1 MIRKA
6 GWTRVDS
13 KGRSAY
19 LPIFLSLGL
28 IVSLTL
34 PTEAQ
39 PKGPAGKT
47 GVQTEKAE
55 TAEQKK
61 LNLNWT
67 KPYAEALQ
75 KKNLAVLNDS
85 LGKTLTRIELTNW
98 LTQAFDLKPVR
109 GKAVPIKDLEKDSP
123 DYWNA
128 QAVVQSGLLTITDGK
143 FDPQSDLTRLEALAL
158 MSRALKLEAPAP
170 EITDSSLK
178 LYKDSRD
185 IPKEG
190 RDFVAASAQA
200 GLIVSYPNPDV
211 FGPDDVLTRGE
222 AAVILHQALVYK
234 KELPEIT
241 PPIAQKKLDRPK
253 IANIKVSPESTALPG
268 QEVVITAEGS
278 PQAKATFSFAEFVSD
293 QPMTEVSPGV
303 YRGVYV
309 VRQGD
314 DIVNPSVEVSLAKSG
329 GTTRAQKVANLA
341 LGDSAP
347 IRSTQN
353 STPSQNAP
361 DDGGTGLNAPSQDPI
376 NEPAPS
382 SPPQAPSSPPQA
394 PSSPPQAPSSPPQ
407 APSSPPQDP
416 GPGILSP
423 RPSTTL
429 PAQRPSNSRGA
440 DALRSP
446 KKNTPTRR
454 NTDPDIAPYSSPAR
468 GLPFE
473 LGPRIAQVGYKPA
486 GRVFFPGDLLEVS
499 VQGDSGSQAY
509 FKIVGFTA
517 EVKMQETAP
526 GYYEGK
532 VRIGERLE
540 VPQGTIQ
547 IALEKN
553 GIRSYG
559 RIQEPITIV
568 SGRIP

>member
-1 MIRKA
+1 MISKA
-6 GWTRVDS
+6 RWTRVES
-13 KGRSAY
+13 KGLSAY
-19 LPIFLSLGL
+19 LPTLLSLGL
-28 IVSLTL
+28 IIFPLTL
-34 PTEAQ
+34 PTQAQ
-39 PKGPAGKT
+39 PPKGQAGKT
-47 GVQTEKAE
+47 SAQTEKTE
-55 TAEQKK
+55 TTEQQK
-61 LNLNWT
+61 LNLSWT

-85 LGKTLTRIELTNW
+85 LGKTLTRMELTNW

-109 GKAVPIKDLEKDSP
+109 AKAVPIKDLEKDSP

-128 QAVVQSGLLTITDGK
+128 QAVVQSGLLTLTNGK
-143 FDPQSDLTRLEALAL
+143 FEPEADLTRLEALAL
-158 MSRALKLEAPAP
+158 ISRALKLEAPDP
-170 EITDSSLK
+170 EITDSWLK

-211 FGPDDVLTRGE
+211 FGPDDILTRGE

-234 KELPEIT
+234 KELPEIK

-253 IANIKVSPESTALPG
+253 ITAIKVSPESTALPG
-268 QEVVITAEGS
+268 QQVVITAEGS

-314 DIVNPSVEVSLAKSG
+314 DIINPSVEVSLARSG
-329 GTTRAQKVANLA
+329 ITTRAQRVANLA
-341 LGDSAP
+341 LGDSEP
-347 IRSTQN
+347 IRSTQ
-353 STPSQNAP
+353 SSVPPQNAP
-361 DDGGTGLNAPSQDPI
+361 DDEPEPYASSQEPVYEPYPS
-376 NEPAPS
+376 
-382 SPPQAPSSPPQA
+382 QAPSAIP
-394 PSSPPQAPSSPPQ
+394 
-407 APSSPPQDP
+407 
-416 GPGILSP
+416 P

-429 PAQRPSNSRGA
+429 PVKRPSNSGA
-440 DALRSP
+440 AAQRPP
-446 KKNTPTRR
+446 KKSTPAPR

-473 LGPRIAQVGYKPA
+473 LGPRIAQVGFKPA
-486 GRVFFPGDLLEVS
+486 GRVFFPGDLLEVI
-499 VQGDSGSQAY
+499 VQGDSGSQAN

-532 VRIGERLE
+532 VRIGDRLE

-547 IALEKN
+547 ISLEKN
-553 GIRSYG
+553 GIRSFA

>member
-1 MIRKA
+1 MISKT
-6 GWTRVDS
+6 GWTRVNS
-13 KGRSAY
+13 KGSGIY
-19 LPIFLSLGL
+19 LPVLLLISL
-28 IVSLTL
+28 VL
-34 PTEAQ
+34 PLNLPAQAQ
-39 PKGPAGKT
+39 PKAPVGKT
-47 GVQTEKAE
+47 RPQTEKAE

-61 LNLNWT
+61 LNFNWV

-75 KKNLAVLNDS
+75 KKKNLAILNDS
-85 LGKTLTRIELTNW
+85 LGKTLTRVELTNW

-109 GKAVPIKDLEKDSP
+109 GKAVPINDLEKNSP

-128 QAVVQSGLLTITDGK
+128 QAVVQSGLLTAPEGK
-143 FDPQSDLTRLEALAL
+143 FDPQADLTRLEALAL
-158 MSRALKLEAPAP
+158 MSRALKLEAPEP
-170 EITDSSLK
+170 EITDSWLK

-200 GLIVSYPNPDV
+200 GLIVSYPDPEV

-222 AAVILHQALVYK
+222 AAVVLYQALVYK
-234 KELPEIT
+234 KELPELT
-241 PPIAQKKLDRPK
+241 PPVAQKKLDRPK
-253 IANIKVSPESTALPG
+253 ITAIKVSPEPSALPG

-309 VRQGD
+309 VRRGD
-314 DIVNPSVEVSLAKSG
+314 DVVNPSIEVSLARSG
-329 GTTRAQKVANLA
+329 GSTRAQKVANLA
-341 LGDSAP
+341 LGDSQP
-347 IRSTQN
+347 VRST
-353 STPSQNAP
+353 
-361 DDGGTGLNAPSQDPI
+361 
-376 NEPAPS
+376 
-382 SPPQAPSSPPQA
+382 PQAPSPNSP
-394 PSSPPQAPSSPPQ
+394 
-407 APSSPPQDP
+407 DEVGP
-416 GPGILSP
+416 GPGPNPNPPSQGQEPVEPVPPQTASSPAQDPSLDAPP
-423 RPSTTL
+423 RPS
-429 PAQRPSNSRGA
+429 RPSSSRGA

-446 KKNTPTRR
+446 KKSPPARR

-468 GLPFE
+468 GVPFE

-486 GRVFFPGDLLEVS
+486 GRVFFPGDLLEVT

-517 EVKMQETAP
+517 EVKMQEKTP

-568 SGRIP
+568 NGRVP

>member
-1 MIRKA
+1 MISKA
-6 GWTRVDS
+6 GWTKINS

-19 LPIFLSLGL
+19 LPTLLSLGL
-28 IVSLTL
+28 IIFSLTL
-34 PTEAQ
+34 PTQAE
-39 PKGPAGKT
+39 PKGQAGKSSA
-47 GVQTEKAE
+47 QTEKTE
-55 TAEQKK
+55 TPEQKK

-75 KKNLAVLNDS
+75 KKKLAVLNDS

-109 GKAVPIKDLEKDSP
+109 AKAVPIKDLEKDSP

-128 QAVVQSGLLTITDGK
+128 QAVVQSGLLSLANGK
-143 FDPQSDLTRLEALAL
+143 YEPEADLTRLEAIAL
-158 MSRALKLEAPAP
+158 MSRALKLEAPDP
-170 EITDSSLK
+170 EITDSWLK

-200 GLIVSYPNPDV
+200 GLIVSYPNPDI
-211 FGPDDVLTRGE
+211 FGPDDILTRGE
-222 AAVILHQALVYK
+222 GAVILHQALVYK

-241 PPIAQKKLDRPK
+241 PPIAQKRLDRPK
-253 IANIKVSPESTALPG
+253 ITAIKVSPESTALPG
-268 QEVVITAEGS
+268 QQVVITAEGS

-314 DIVNPSVEVSLAKSG
+314 DIINPSVEVSLARSG
-329 GTTRAQKVANLA
+329 ITTRAQRVANLA
-341 LGDSAP
+341 LGDSEP
-347 IRSTQN
+347 IRATQN
-353 STPSQNAP
+353 SAPSQNAP
-361 DDGGTGLNAPSQDPI
+361 DDGGTEPEPNAPNQEPI
-376 NEPAPS
+376 YQPYPS
-382 SPPQAPSSPPQA
+382 SLPPVASYPSQG
-394 PSSPPQAPSSPPQ
+394 PSTIPAQ
-407 APSSPPQDP
+407 
-416 GPGILSP
+416 
-423 RPSTTL
+423 PSTTL
-429 PAQRPSNSRGA
+429 PAQRPSNSGA
-440 DALRSP
+440 ASLRSP
-446 KKNTPTRR
+446 KKSTPARR
-454 NTDPDIAPYSSPAR
+454 NTDADIAPYSSPAR

-486 GRVFFPGDLLEVS
+486 GRVFFPGDLLEVT

-517 EVKMQETAP
+517 EVKMLEKTP

-540 VPQGTIQ
+540 VPQGIIQ

>member
-1 MIRKA
+1 MISKA
-6 GWTRVDS
+6 GRTRVDR
-13 KGRSAY
+13 KGRNVY
-19 LPIFLSLGL
+19 LPILLIGL
-28 IVSLTL
+28 ILL
-34 PTEAQ
+34 PIAPPTQAQ
-39 PKGPAGKT
+39 PKAPVGKT
-47 GVQTEKAE
+47 RPQTEKTE

-61 LNLNWT
+61 LNFNWV

-75 KKNLAVLNDS
+75 KKKNLAILNDS
-85 LGKTLTRIELTNW
+85 LGKTLTRVELTNW

-109 GKAVPIKDLEKDSP
+109 GKAVPINDLEKNSP

-128 QAVVQSGLLTITDGK
+128 QAVVQSGLLTAPEGK
-143 FDPQSDLTRLEALAL
+143 FDPQADLTRLEALAL
-158 MSRALKLEAPAP
+158 MSRALKLEAPEP
-170 EITDSSLK
+170 EITDSWLK

-200 GLIVSYPNPDV
+200 GLIVSYPDPEV

-222 AAVILHQALVYK
+222 AAVVLYQALVYK

-241 PPIAQKKLDRPK
+241 PPVAQKKLDRPK
-253 IANIKVSPESTALPG
+253 ITAIKVSPESSALPG

-309 VRQGD
+309 VRRGD
-314 DIVNPSVEVSLAKSG
+314 DVVNPSIEVSLARSG
-329 GTTRAQKVANLA
+329 GSTRAQKVANLA
-341 LGDSAP
+341 LGDSQP
-347 IRSTQN
+347 VRSTPQASSPN
-353 STPSQNAP
+353 PPDEVGPGPEPNPNPPSQGQEPVNEPVPPQTASSP
-361 DDGGTGLNAPSQDPI
+361 AQDPSLD
-376 NEPAPS
+376 A
-382 SPPQAPSSPPQA
+382 
-394 PSSPPQAPSSPPQ
+394 
-407 APSSPPQDP
+407 
-416 GPGILSP
+416 SP
-423 RPSTTL
+423 RPS
-429 PAQRPSNSRGA
+429 RPSSSRGA

-446 KKNTPTRR
+446 KKSPPARR

-468 GLPFE
+468 GVPFE

-486 GRVFFPGDLLEVS
+486 GRVFFPGDLLEVT

-517 EVKMQETAP
+517 EVKMQEKTP

-568 SGRIP
+568 NGRVP

>member
-1 MIRKA
+1 MISKT
-6 GWTRVDS
+6 GWTRVNS
-13 KGRSAY
+13 KGSGAY
-19 LPIFLSLGL
+19 LPVLLLTSLVL
-28 IVSLTL
+28 LLTL
-34 PTEAQ
+34 PAQAQ
-39 PKGPAGKT
+39 PKAPAGKT
-47 GVQTEKAE
+47 RPQTEKVE

-61 LNLNWT
+61 LNLNWV

-75 KKNLAVLNDS
+75 KKKNLAILNDS
-85 LGKTLTRIELTNW
+85 LGKTLTRVELTNW

-109 GKAVPIKDLEKDSP
+109 GKAVPINDLEKNSP

-128 QAVVQSGLLTITDGK
+128 QAVVQSGLLTAPEGK
-143 FDPQSDLTRLEALAL
+143 FDPQADLTRLEALAL
-158 MSRALKLEAPAP
+158 MSRALKLEAPEP
-170 EITDSSLK
+170 EITDSWLK

-200 GLIVSYPNPDV
+200 GLVVSYPDPEV

-222 AAVILHQALVYK
+222 AAVVLYQALVYK

-241 PPIAQKKLDRPK
+241 PPVAQKKLDRPK
-253 IANIKVSPESTALPG
+253 ITAIKVSPESSALPG

-309 VRQGD
+309 VRRGD
-314 DIVNPSVEVSLAKSG
+314 DVVNPSVEVSLARSG
-329 GTTRAQKVANLA
+329 GSTRAQKVANLA
-341 LGDSAP
+341 LGDSQP
-347 IRSTQN
+347 VRST
-353 STPSQNAP
+353 
-361 DDGGTGLNAPSQDPI
+361 
-376 NEPAPS
+376 
-382 SPPQAPSSPPQA
+382 PQAPSPNPPDEVGSGPEPNPNPPSQEPVNEPALPPQTA
-394 PSSPPQAPSSPPQ
+394 SSPA
-407 APSSPPQDP
+407 QDP
-416 GPGILSP
+416 SLDALP
-423 RPSTTL
+423 RPS
-429 PAQRPSNSRGA
+429 RPSSSRGA

-446 KKNTPTRR
+446 KKSPPARR

-468 GLPFE
+468 GVPFE

-486 GRVFFPGDLLEVS
+486 GRVFFPGDLLEVT

-517 EVKMQETAP
+517 EVKMQEKTP

-568 SGRIP
+568 NGRVP

>member
-1 MIRKA
+1 MISKA
-6 GWTRVDS
+6 RWTRVES
-13 KGRSAY
+13 KGLSAY
-19 LPIFLSLGL
+19 LPTLLSLGL
-28 IVSLTL
+28 IIFPLTL
-34 PTEAQ
+34 PTQAQ
-39 PKGPAGKT
+39 PPKGQAGKT
-47 GVQTEKAE
+47 SAQTEKTE
-55 TAEQKK
+55 TPEQQK
-61 LNLNWT
+61 LNLSWT

-85 LGKTLTRIELTNW
+85 LGKTLTRMELTNW

-109 GKAVPIKDLEKDSP
+109 AKAVPIKDLEKDSP

-128 QAVVQSGLLTITDGK
+128 QAVVQSGLLTLTNGK
-143 FDPQSDLTRLEALAL
+143 FEPEADLTRLEALAL
-158 MSRALKLEAPAP
+158 ISRALKLEAPDP
-170 EITDSSLK
+170 EITDSWLK

-211 FGPDDVLTRGE
+211 FGPDDILTRGE

-234 KELPEIT
+234 KELPEIK

-253 IANIKVSPESTALPG
+253 ITAIKVSPESTALPG
-268 QEVVITAEGS
+268 QQVVITAEGS

-314 DIVNPSVEVSLAKSG
+314 DIINPSVEVSLARSG
-329 GTTRAQKVANLA
+329 ITTRAQRVANLA
-341 LGDSAP
+341 LGDSEP
-347 IRSTQN
+347 IRSTQ
-353 STPSQNAP
+353 SSVPPQNAP
-361 DDGGTGLNAPSQDPI
+361 D
-376 NEPAPS
+376 NEPEPYASSQEPVYEPYPS
-382 SPPQAPSSPPQA
+382 QAPSAIP
-394 PSSPPQAPSSPPQ
+394 
-407 APSSPPQDP
+407 
-416 GPGILSP
+416 P

-429 PAQRPSNSRGA
+429 PVKRPSNSGA
-440 DALRSP
+440 AAQRPP
-446 KKNTPTRR
+446 KKSTPAPH

-473 LGPRIAQVGYKPA
+473 LGPRIAQVGFKPA
-486 GRVFFPGDLLEVS
+486 GRVFFPGDLLEVI
-499 VQGDSGSQAY
+499 VQGDSGSQAN

-532 VRIGERLE
+532 VRIGDRLE

-547 IALEKN
+547 ISLEKN
-553 GIRSYG
+553 GIRSFA

>member
-1 MIRKA
+1 MISKA
-6 GWTRVDS
+6 RWTRVES
-13 KGRSAY
+13 KGLSAY
-19 LPIFLSLGL
+19 LPTLLSLGL
-28 IVSLTL
+28 IIFPLTL
-34 PTEAQ
+34 PTQAQ
-39 PKGPAGKT
+39 PPKGQAGKT
-47 GVQTEKAE
+47 SGQTEKTE
-55 TAEQKK
+55 TPEQQK
-61 LNLNWT
+61 LNLSWT

-85 LGKTLTRIELTNW
+85 LGKTLTRMELTNW

-109 GKAVPIKDLEKDSP
+109 AKAVPIKDLEKDSP

-128 QAVVQSGLLTITDGK
+128 QAVVQSGLLTLTNGK
-143 FDPQSDLTRLEALAL
+143 FEPEADLTRLETLAL
-158 MSRALKLEAPAP
+158 ISRALKLEAPDP
-170 EITDSSLK
+170 EITDSWLK

-211 FGPDDVLTRGE
+211 FGPDDILTRGE

-234 KELPEIT
+234 KELPEIK

-253 IANIKVSPESTALPG
+253 ITAIKVSPESTALPG
-268 QEVVITAEGS
+268 QQVVITAEGS

-314 DIVNPSVEVSLAKSG
+314 DIINPSVEVSLARSG
-329 GTTRAQKVANLA
+329 ITTRAQRVANLA
-341 LGDSAP
+341 LGDSEP
-347 IRSTQN
+347 IRSTQ
-353 STPSQNAP
+353 SSVPPQNAP
-361 DDGGTGLNAPSQDPI
+361 DDEPEPYASSQEPVYEPYPSQ
-376 NEPAPS
+376 APNAI
-382 SPPQAPSSPPQA
+382 PP
-394 PSSPPQAPSSPPQ
+394 
-407 APSSPPQDP
+407 
-416 GPGILSP
+416 L
-423 RPSTTL
+423 PSTTL
-429 PAQRPSNSRGA
+429 PVKRPSNSGA
-440 DALRSP
+440 AAQRPP
-446 KKNTPTRR
+446 KKSTPAPR

-473 LGPRIAQVGYKPA
+473 LGPRIAQVGFKPA
-486 GRVFFPGDLLEVS
+486 GRVFFPGDLLEVI
-499 VQGDSGSQAY
+499 VQGDSGSQAN

-532 VRIGERLE
+532 VRIGDRLE

-547 IALEKN
+547 ISLEKN
-553 GIRSYG
+553 GIRSFA

>member
-1 MIRKA
+1 MISKA
-6 GWTRVDS
+6 RWTRVES
-13 KGRSAY
+13 KGLSAY
-19 LPIFLSLGL
+19 LPTLLSLGL
-28 IVSLTL
+28 IIFPLTL
-34 PTEAQ
+34 PTQAQ
-39 PKGPAGKT
+39 PPKGQAGKASA
-47 GVQTEKAE
+47 QTEKTE
-55 TAEQKK
+55 TPEQQK
-61 LNLNWT
+61 LNLSWT

-85 LGKTLTRIELTNW
+85 LGKTLTRMELTNW

-109 GKAVPIKDLEKDSP
+109 AKAVPIKDLEKDSP

-128 QAVVQSGLLTITDGK
+128 QAVVQSGLLTLTNGK
-143 FDPQSDLTRLEALAL
+143 FEPESDLTRLEALAL
-158 MSRALKLEAPAP
+158 ISRALKLEAPDP
-170 EITDSSLK
+170 EITDSWLK

-211 FGPDDVLTRGE
+211 FGPDDILTRGE

-234 KELPEIT
+234 KELPEIK

-253 IANIKVSPESTALPG
+253 ITAIKVSPESTALPG
-268 QEVVITAEGS
+268 QQVVITAEGS

-303 YRGVYV
+303 YRGIYV

-314 DIVNPSVEVSLAKSG
+314 DIINPSVEVSLARSG
-329 GTTRAQKVANLA
+329 ITTRAQRVANLA
-341 LGDSAP
+341 LGDSEP
-347 IRSTQN
+347 IRSTQ
-353 STPSQNAP
+353 SSVPPQNAP
-361 DDGGTGLNAPSQDPI
+361 DD
-376 NEPAPS
+376 EPAPYAS
-382 SPPQAPSSPPQA
+382 SQEPVYEPYPSQAPSTIP
-394 PSSPPQAPSSPPQ
+394 
-407 APSSPPQDP
+407 
-416 GPGILSP
+416 P

-429 PAQRPSNSRGA
+429 PVKRPSNSGA
-440 DALRSP
+440 AAQRPP
-446 KKNTPTRR
+446 KKSTPAPR

-473 LGPRIAQVGYKPA
+473 LGPRIAQVGFKPA
-486 GRVFFPGDLLEVS
+486 GRVFFPGDLLEVI
-499 VQGDSGSQAY
+499 VQGDSGSQAN

-532 VRIGERLE
+532 VRIGDRLE

-547 IALEKN
+547 ISLEKN
-553 GIRSYG
+553 GIRSFA

>member
-1 MIRKA
+1 MISKA
-6 GWTRVDS
+6 GWKRVES
-13 KGRSAY
+13 KGHHAY
-19 LPIFLSLGL
+19 LPTLLSLGL
-28 IVSLTL
+28 IIFPLTL
-34 PTEAQ
+34 PAQAQ

-47 GVQTEKAE
+47 GAQTEKIE
-55 TAEQKK
+55 TAAQKK

-75 KKNLAVLNDS
+75 KKNLTVLNDS

-128 QAVVQSGLLTITDGK
+128 QAVVQSGLLTITNEK
-143 FDPQSDLTRLEALAL
+143 FEPQADLTRLEALAL
-158 MSRALKLEAPAP
+158 MSRALKLEAPDP
-170 EITDSSLK
+170 EITDSWLK

-200 GLIVSYPNPDV
+200 GLIVSYPNPDL

-253 IANIKVSPESTALPG
+253 ITAIKISPESTALPG
-268 QEVVITAEGS
+268 QQVVITAEGS

-329 GTTRAQKVANLA
+329 VTTRAQKVANLA
-341 LGDSAP
+341 LGDSEP
-347 IRSTQN
+347 IRATQN
-353 STPSQNAP
+353 SASSQRAP
-361 DDGGTGLNAPSQDPI
+361 DEGGMEPEPNAPSQEPII

-382 SPPQAPSSPPQA
+382 PPQAASSPSQT
-394 PSSPPQAPSSPPQ
+394 PSL
-407 APSSPPQDP
+407 DP
-416 GPGILSP
+416 TSP

-429 PAQRPSNSRGA
+429 PTQRPSNSRGA

-446 KKNTPTRR
+446 KKNTPARR

-486 GRVFFPGDLLEVS
+486 GRVFFPGDLLEVT

-517 EVKMQETAP
+517 EVKMQEITP

-568 SGRIP
+568 SGRLP

>member
-1 MIRKA
+1 MISKA
-6 GWTRVDS
+6 RWTRVES
-13 KGRSAY
+13 KGLSAY
-19 LPIFLSLGL
+19 LPTLLSLGL
-28 IVSLTL
+28 IIFPLTL
-34 PTEAQ
+34 PTQAQ
-39 PKGPAGKT
+39 PPKGQAGKT
-47 GVQTEKAE
+47 SGQTEKTE
-55 TAEQKK
+55 TPEQQK
-61 LNLNWT
+61 LNLSWT

-85 LGKTLTRIELTNW
+85 LGKTLTRMELTNW

-109 GKAVPIKDLEKDSP
+109 AKAVPIKDLEKDSP

-128 QAVVQSGLLTITDGK
+128 QAVVQSGLLTLTNGK
-143 FDPQSDLTRLEALAL
+143 FEPEADLTRLEALAL
-158 MSRALKLEAPAP
+158 ISRALKLEAPDP
-170 EITDSSLK
+170 EITDSWLK

-211 FGPDDVLTRGE
+211 FGPDDILTRGE

-234 KELPEIT
+234 KELPEIK

-253 IANIKVSPESTALPG
+253 ITAIKVSPESTALPG
-268 QEVVITAEGS
+268 QQVVITAEGS

-314 DIVNPSVEVSLAKSG
+314 DIINPSVEVSLARSG
-329 GTTRAQKVANLA
+329 ITTRAQRVANLA
-341 LGDSAP
+341 LGDSEP
-347 IRSTQN
+347 IRSTQ
-353 STPSQNAP
+353 SSVPPQNAP
-361 DDGGTGLNAPSQDPI
+361 D
-376 NEPAPS
+376 NEPEPYASSQEPVYEPYPS
-382 SPPQAPSSPPQA
+382 QAPSAIP
-394 PSSPPQAPSSPPQ
+394 
-407 APSSPPQDP
+407 
-416 GPGILSP
+416 P

-429 PAQRPSNSRGA
+429 PVKRPSNSGA
-440 DALRSP
+440 AAQRPP
-446 KKNTPTRR
+446 KKSTPAPH

-473 LGPRIAQVGYKPA
+473 LGPRIAQVGFKPA
-486 GRVFFPGDLLEVS
+486 GRVFFPGDLLEVI
-499 VQGDSGSQAY
+499 VQGDSGSQAN

-532 VRIGERLE
+532 VRIGDRLE

-547 IALEKN
+547 ISLEKN
-553 GIRSYG
+553 GIRSFA

>member
-6 GWTRVDS
+6 GWKRVES
-13 KGRSAY
+13 KGHSAY
-19 LPIFLSLGL
+19 LPILLSLGV
-28 IVSLTL
+28 IIFPLTL

-47 GVQTEKAE
+47 GVQTEKTE
-55 TAEQKK
+55 TPEQKK

-143 FDPQSDLTRLEALAL
+143 FDPQVDLTRLEALAL
-158 MSRALKLEAPAP
+158 MSRALKLEAPDP
-170 EITDSSLK
+170 EITDSWLK

-200 GLIVSYPNPDV
+200 GLVVSYPNPDV

-253 IANIKVSPESTALPG
+253 ITAIKVSPESTALPG
-268 QEVVITAEGS
+268 QQVVITAEGS

-329 GTTRAQKVANLA
+329 VTTRAQKVANLA
-341 LGDSAP
+341 LGDSEP
-347 IRSTQN
+347 IRATQA
-353 STPSQNAP
+353 PSQNP
-361 DDGGTGLNAPSQDPI
+361 SDDGGTEPNAPSQEPI
-376 NEPAPS
+376 TEPAPS
-382 SPPQAPSSPPQA
+382 PPQTASSPSQT
-394 PSSPPQAPSSPPQ
+394 PSL
-407 APSSPPQDP
+407 DP
-416 GPGILSP
+416 TSP

-446 KKNTPTRR
+446 KKNTPARR

-468 GLPFE
+468 GVPFE

-486 GRVFFPGDLLEVS
+486 GRVFFPGDLLEVT
-499 VQGDSGSQAY
+499 VQGDAGSQAY

>member
-1 MIRKA
+1 MIRKTV
-6 GWTRVDS
+6 WTRVDR
-13 KGRSAY
+13 KGRNVY
-19 LPIFLSLGL
+19 LPILL
-28 IVSLTL
+28 IGSILL
-34 PTEAQ
+34 PIAPPAQAQ
-39 PKGPAGKT
+39 PKAPVKT
-47 GVQTEKAE
+47 RPQTEKTE

-61 LNLNWT
+61 LNFNWV

-75 KKNLAVLNDS
+75 KKKNLAILNDS
-85 LGKTLTRIELTNW
+85 LGKTITRVELTNW

-109 GKAVPIKDLEKDSP
+109 GKAVPINDLEKNSP

-128 QAVVQSGLLTITDGK
+128 QAVVQSGLLTAPEGK
-143 FDPQSDLTRLEALAL
+143 FDPQADLTRLEALAL
-158 MSRALKLEAPAP
+158 MSRALKLEAPEP
-170 EITDSSLK
+170 EITDSWLK

-200 GLIVSYPNPDV
+200 GLVVSYPDPEV

-222 AAVILHQALVYK
+222 AAVVLYQALVYK

-241 PPIAQKKLDRPK
+241 PPVAQKKLDRPK
-253 IANIKVSPESTALPG
+253 ITAIKVSPESSALPG

-278 PQAKATFSFAEFVSD
+278 PQSKATFSFAEFVSD

-309 VRQGD
+309 VRRGD
-314 DIVNPSVEVSLAKSG
+314 DVINPSVEVSLARSG
-329 GTTRAQKVANLA
+329 GSTRAQKVANLA
-341 LGDSAP
+341 LGDSQP
-347 IRSTQN
+347 VRST
-353 STPSQNAP
+353 
-361 DDGGTGLNAPSQDPI
+361 
-376 NEPAPS
+376 
-382 SPPQAPSSPPQA
+382 PQAPSPNPPDEVGPGPEPNPNPNPPSQGQEPVNDPALPPQTA
-394 PSSPPQAPSSPPQ
+394 SSPA
-407 APSSPPQDP
+407 QDP
-416 GPGILSP
+416 SLDAPP
-423 RPSTTL
+423 RPS
-429 PAQRPSNSRGA
+429 RPSSSPNSRGA

-446 KKNTPTRR
+446 KKSPPARR

-468 GLPFE
+468 GVPFE

-486 GRVFFPGDLLEVS
+486 GRVFFPGDLLEVT

-517 EVKMQETAP
+517 EVKMQEKTP

-568 SGRIP
+568 NGRVP

>member
-1 MIRKA
+1 MIRKTV
-6 GWTRVDS
+6 WTRVDR
-13 KGRSAY
+13 KGRNVY
-19 LPIFLSLGL
+19 LPILLIGL
-28 IVSLTL
+28 ILL
-34 PTEAQ
+34 PIAPPAQAQ
-39 PKGPAGKT
+39 PKAPVKT
-47 GVQTEKAE
+47 RPQTEKTE

-61 LNLNWT
+61 LNFNWV

-75 KKNLAVLNDS
+75 KKKNLAILNDS
-85 LGKTLTRIELTNW
+85 LGKTITRVELTNW

-109 GKAVPIKDLEKDSP
+109 GKAVPINDLEKNSP

-128 QAVVQSGLLTITDGK
+128 QAVVQSGLLTAPEGK
-143 FDPQSDLTRLEALAL
+143 FDPQADLTRLEALAL
-158 MSRALKLEAPAP
+158 MSRALKLEAPEP
-170 EITDSSLK
+170 EITDSWLK

-200 GLIVSYPNPDV
+200 GLVVSYPDPEV

-222 AAVILHQALVYK
+222 AAVVLYQALVYK

-241 PPIAQKKLDRPK
+241 PPVAQKKLDRPK
-253 IANIKVSPESTALPG
+253 ITAIKVSPESSALPG

-278 PQAKATFSFAEFVSD
+278 PQSKATFSFAEFVSD

-309 VRQGD
+309 VRRGD
-314 DIVNPSVEVSLAKSG
+314 DVINPSVEVSLARSG
-329 GTTRAQKVANLA
+329 GSTRAQKVANLA
-341 LGDSAP
+341 LGDSQP
-347 IRSTQN
+347 VRST
-353 STPSQNAP
+353 
-361 DDGGTGLNAPSQDPI
+361 
-376 NEPAPS
+376 
-382 SPPQAPSSPPQA
+382 PQAPSPNPPDEVGPGPEPNPNPNPPSQGQEPVNDPALPPQTA
-394 PSSPPQAPSSPPQ
+394 SSPA
-407 APSSPPQDP
+407 QDP
-416 GPGILSP
+416 SLDAQP
-423 RPSTTL
+423 RPS
-429 PAQRPSNSRGA
+429 RPSSSPNSRGA

-446 KKNTPTRR
+446 KKSPPARR

-468 GLPFE
+468 GVPFE

-486 GRVFFPGDLLEVS
+486 GRVFFPGDLLEVT

-517 EVKMQETAP
+517 EVKMQEKTP

-568 SGRIP
+568 NGRVP

>member
-1 MIRKA
+1 MISKA
-6 GWTRVDS
+6 RWTRVES
-13 KGRSAY
+13 KGLSAY
-19 LPIFLSLGL
+19 LPTLLSLGL
-28 IVSLTL
+28 IIFPLTL
-34 PTEAQ
+34 PTQAQ
-39 PKGPAGKT
+39 PPKGQAGKT
-47 GVQTEKAE
+47 SAQTEKTE
-55 TAEQKK
+55 TTEQQK
-61 LNLNWT
+61 LNLSWT

-85 LGKTLTRIELTNW
+85 LGKTLTRMELTNW

-109 GKAVPIKDLEKDSP
+109 AKTVPIKDLEKDSP

-128 QAVVQSGLLTITDGK
+128 QAVVQSGLLTLTNGK
-143 FDPQSDLTRLEALAL
+143 FEPEADLTRLEALAL
-158 MSRALKLEAPAP
+158 ISRALKLEAPDP
-170 EITDSSLK
+170 EITDSWLK

-211 FGPDDVLTRGE
+211 FGPDDILTRGE

-234 KELPEIT
+234 KELPEIK

-253 IANIKVSPESTALPG
+253 ITAIKVSPESTALPG
-268 QEVVITAEGS
+268 QQVVITAEGS

-314 DIVNPSVEVSLAKSG
+314 DIINPSVEVSLARSG
-329 GTTRAQKVANLA
+329 ITTRAQRVANLA
-341 LGDSAP
+341 LGDSEP
-347 IRSTQN
+347 IRSTQ
-353 STPSQNAP
+353 SSVPPQNAP
-361 DDGGTGLNAPSQDPI
+361 DDEPEPYASSQEPVYEPYPS
-376 NEPAPS
+376 
-382 SPPQAPSSPPQA
+382 QAPSAIP
-394 PSSPPQAPSSPPQ
+394 
-407 APSSPPQDP
+407 
-416 GPGILSP
+416 P

-429 PAQRPSNSRGA
+429 PVKRPSNSGA
-440 DALRSP
+440 AAQRPP
-446 KKNTPTRR
+446 KKSTPAPR

-473 LGPRIAQVGYKPA
+473 LGPRIAQVGFKPA
-486 GRVFFPGDLLEVS
+486 GRVFFPGDLLEVI
-499 VQGDSGSQAY
+499 VQGDSGSQAN

-532 VRIGERLE
+532 VRIGDRLE

-547 IALEKN
+547 ISLEKN
-553 GIRSYG
+553 GIRSFA

>member
-1 MIRKA
+1 MISKA
-6 GWTRVDS
+6 RWTRVES
-13 KGRSAY
+13 KGLSAY
-19 LPIFLSLGL
+19 LPTLLSLGL
-28 IVSLTL
+28 IIFPLTL
-34 PTEAQ
+34 PTQAQ
-39 PKGPAGKT
+39 PPKGQAGKT
-47 GVQTEKAE
+47 SAQTEKTE
-55 TAEQKK
+55 TPEQQK
-61 LNLNWT
+61 LNLSWT

-85 LGKTLTRIELTNW
+85 LGKTLTRMELTNW

-109 GKAVPIKDLEKDSP
+109 AKAVPIKDLEKDSP

-128 QAVVQSGLLTITDGK
+128 QAVVQSGLLTLTNGK
-143 FDPQSDLTRLEALAL
+143 FEPEADLTRLEALAL
-158 MSRALKLEAPAP
+158 ISRALKLEAPDP
-170 EITDSSLK
+170 EITDSWLK

-211 FGPDDVLTRGE
+211 FGPDDILTRGE

-234 KELPEIT
+234 KELPEIK

-253 IANIKVSPESTALPG
+253 ITAIKVSPESTALPG
-268 QEVVITAEGS
+268 QQVVITAEGS

-314 DIVNPSVEVSLAKSG
+314 DIINPSVEVSLARSG
-329 GTTRAQKVANLA
+329 ITTRAQRVANLA
-341 LGDSAP
+341 LGDSEP
-347 IRSTQN
+347 IRSTQ
-353 STPSQNAP
+353 SSVPPQNAP
-361 DDGGTGLNAPSQDPI
+361 DDEPEPYASSQEPVYEPYPS
-376 NEPAPS
+376 
-382 SPPQAPSSPPQA
+382 QAPSAIP
-394 PSSPPQAPSSPPQ
+394 
-407 APSSPPQDP
+407 
-416 GPGILSP
+416 P

-429 PAQRPSNSRGA
+429 PVKRPSNSGA
-440 DALRSP
+440 AAQRPP
-446 KKNTPTRR
+446 KKSTPAPH

-473 LGPRIAQVGYKPA
+473 LGPRIAQVGFKPA
-486 GRVFFPGDLLEVS
+486 GRVFFPGDLLEVI
-499 VQGDSGSQAY
+499 VQGDSGSQAN

-532 VRIGERLE
+532 VRIGDRLE

-547 IALEKN
+547 ISLEKN
-553 GIRSYG
+553 GIRSFA

>member
-28 IVSLTL
+28 IISPLTL

-75 KKNLAVLNDS
+75 KKNLVVLNDS

-143 FDPQSDLTRLEALAL
+143 FDPQADLTRLEALAL

-253 IANIKVSPESTALPG
+253 IVNIKVSPESTALPG

-329 GTTRAQKVANLA
+329 STTRAQKVANLA

-347 IRSTQN
+347 IRSTQ
-353 STPSQNAP
+353 SAPSQNAP

-382 SPPQAPSSPPQA
+382 SPPQAPSSPA
-394 PSSPPQAPSSPPQ
+394 
-407 APSSPPQDP
+407 QDP

-446 KKNTPTRR
+446 KKSTPARR

-486 GRVFFPGDLLEVS
+486 GRIFFPGDLLEVS